1 MEGQVLASILKP
13 AVGFIGACAV
23 LALVIWLNQSH
34 ERRLRREGRVS
45 RDPLDARDGT
55 NFLEQVGFTV
65 IVLGAVGLV
74 LFVVS
79 RVP

>member
-1 MEGQVLASILKP
+1 M
-13 AVGFIGACAV
+13 
-23 LALVIWLNQSH
+23 LALIIWLNRSH

-45 RDPLDARDGT
+45 RDPTDARDGT

-65 IVLGAVGLV
+65 IVLAAVGLV

-79 RVP
+79 KVP